1 MDLPVTV
8 VTADAEAADQLSEQD
23 YRDIYTEVRARMTLR
38 AMIELVGSRYSP
50 GWWSKYEHGEAT
62 LTRIARNELRRAVSL
77 PQLPPTLA
85 EVIARADPDATVYQ
99 VGPEPARRIILVGQ
113 AGPVSLHLN
122 GSLRATDDQTYDTV
136 LPRLQR
142 PQRHAAR
149 KSIHLPI
156 KTWERLSEARRAA
169 NLTWPDF
176 LESCILRDAE
186 DHR

>member
-8 VTADAEAADQLSEQD
+8 VTANAVAADQLSDQD

-50 GWWSKYEHGEAT
+50 GWWSKYEHGQAE
-62 LTRIARNELRRAVSL
+62 LTRIARNELRRAVDL

-113 AGPVSLHLN
+113 AGPVALHLN
-122 GSLRATDDQTYDTV
+122 GTLRATDDQTHSTV
-136 LPRLQR
+136 LQGLQR

-156 KTWERLSEARRAA
+156 ETWQRLSEARRAA

-176 LESCILRDAE
+176 LATLLD
-186 DHR
+186 